1 MLDISSRSLQKHVHK
16 IRSILFST
24 LVAFVAYVGLGALFY
39 WYAEGWDF
47 TDCVYFAVVSIS
59 TVGYG
64 DLTLQ
69 HWYSKLFNAA
79 YILFGGAIVFTRFSE
94 LLTSLEAAAV
104 TRAQFA
110 LSKGASLLPQGAAR
124 SAATYYLRRG
134 FVGVAIILGVQ
145 AALAVPYACV
155 KMDFPPVRG
164 EDGEVIEEASQRH
177 IHYGHALYFSWITAT
192 T

>member
-1 MLDISSRSLQKHVHK
+1 MHK

-24 LVAFVAYVGLGALFY
+24 IVVFVAYVGLGALFF
-39 WYAEGWDF
+39 WYAEGRAYA
-47 TDCVYFAVVSIS
+47 DCVYFAVVTIS

-64 DLTLQ
+64 DFILTQ
-69 HWYSKLFNAA
+69 WYSKLFNAA

-94 LLTSLEAAAV
+94 LLISLQAAAV

-110 LSKGASLLPQGAAR
+110 LSTGTSLLPQGAAQ
-124 SAATYYLRRG
+124 SAAAYYLRRG
-134 FVGVAIILGVQ
+134 FVGIAILLGVQ
-145 AALAVPYACV
+145 AALAVPYAIV
-155 KMDFPPVRG
+155 KMNFPPVFD
-164 EDGEVIEEASQRH
+164 EDGEMIEEWSQRR